1 MILEARELL
10 IGHPDGTPAVRA
22 SFELEAGRA
31 LALTGPSG
39 VGKTTLLRGLVGLRP
54 RLAGTLRL
62 EGSDVGADL
71 SALRRCVRMVHQGG
85 GLDPLQRVDATIRR
99 SAQLAGHTADVAALL
114 ESVSLPGLAART
126 CGSLSGG
133 QAMRVAL
140 ARALAARPKVLLLDE
155 VTRGLD
161 PPTATQLLALIQ
173 TQLERGVGVMAV
185 THQQWVAERLTAA
198 ALELERDP
206 GALHAQVR
214 RVDVGDRTDGGT
226 VLDPEGVPAAGAAGE
241 RGESRLVD

>member
-62 EGSDVGADL
+62 DGSDVGADL

-85 GLDPLQRVDATIRR
+85 GLDPLQRVEATIRR

-114 ESVSLPGLAART
+114 ESVSLPGLATRT

-140 ARALAARPKVLLLDE
+140 VRALAAQPKVLLLDE

-161 PPTATQLLALIQ
+161 PPTATQLLALVRDRV
-173 TQLERGVGVMAV
+173 LSGVSVLAV
-185 THQQWVAERLTAA
+185 THQAWVVDSLPATPLVLSREGSIAVA
-198 ALELERDP
+198 NS
-206 GALHAQVR
+206 GLHAQGR
-214 RVDVGDRTDGGT
+214 GVDVRDGSDG
-226 VLDPEGVPAAGAAGE
+226 
-241 RGESRLVD
+241 